1 MIIFL
6 LTLNFPFKNFLAK
19 RGFDPVYGARPLKR
33 VIQNIILDELAL
45 QIIEGK
51 IKEEQRVKVDVKGE
65 RIIFK

>member
-19 RGFDPVYGARPLKR
+19 QGFDPIYGARPLKR

-45 QIIEGK
+45 QMIEGK